1 MYAENGSVVS
11 TICDKADKK
20 EMPPERISESVVVPV
35 LFAERARRFPPL
47 RRDPRLV
54 NEDFDRVPIAISQA
68 RNALRTRDEHS
79 FRLNLSTEEK
89 FAFRR

>member
-1 MYAENGSVVS
+1 MVS

-47 RRDPRLV
+47 RWAPRLA
-54 NEDFDRVPIAISQA
+54 NEDFDRVRSGISKA